1 MQVYFSDF
9 CRMQGIPLPQDPTSD
24 AAATGV
30 TAARESPAPGAET
43 MAGQQE
49 LLQEHDHVLVPLPDE
64 GLISIP
70 SSAPTPAAGGK
81 VMSANTSGMSQG
93 NLRARGTAKA
103 VVGAKGGAGAKA

>member
-9 CRMQGIPLPQDPTSD
+9 CRMQGIPLPQDPAND
-24 AAATGV
+24 AAAAGV

-49 LLQEHDHVLVPLPDE
+49 LLQEHDAPLPDE

-70 SSAPTPAAGGK
+70 SSAPTPATGGK